1 MKQPVTIWGR
11 IFNVGFNKKYQIN
24 DKIVLRTMDSK
35 CWALNV
41 ENGNQYRLNEV
52 SYFILDLFR
61 EVSAVEAAIAVVEKE
76 YAVDR
81 ERLIADCSLMI
92 QTAIDKNILKEV

>member
-1 MKQPVTIWGR
+1 MLDLT
-11 IFNVGFNKKYQIN
+11 KKFQLN
-24 DKIVLRTMDSK
+24 EKIVLRKIDSK

-52 SYFILDLFR
+52 SFLILDSFR
-61 EVSAVEAAIAVVEKE
+61 DTSTVTEIITIVENE
-76 YAVDR
+76 YAVDK

-92 QTAIDKNILKEV
+92 QTAVDKNILKEV

>member
-1 MKQPVTIWGR
+1 MLDLT
-11 IFNVGFNKKYQIN
+11 KKFQLN
-24 DKIVLRTMDSK
+24 EKVVLRKIDSK

-52 SYFILDLFR
+52 SYLILDSFR
-61 EVSAVEAAIAVVEKE
+61 DTSAVEEVITIVEKE

-81 ERLIADCSLMI
+81 ERLIADCSSMI
-92 QTAIDKNILKEV
+92 QTAVDKNILKEV

>member
-1 MKQPVTIWGR
+1 MLDLTQ
-11 IFNVGFNKKYQIN
+11 KYQLN
-24 DKIVLRTMDSK
+24 EKIVLRKIDSK

-52 SYFILDLFR
+52 SYLILDPFR
-61 EVSAVEAAIAVVEKE
+61 EASTVEAMISVVEKE

-81 ERLIADCSLMI
+81 DRLIADCSLMI
-92 QTAIDKNILKEV
+92 QTAVDKNILKEV

>member
-1 MKQPVTIWGR
+1 MLDLT
-11 IFNVGFNKKYQIN
+11 KKYQIN
-24 DKIVLRTMDSK
+24 DKIVLRKMECK

-61 EVSAVEAAIAVVEKE
+61 EESTGEAAISVVEKE

-81 ERLIADCSLMI
+81 GRLIVDCSLMI
-92 QTAIDKNILKEV
+92 QTAVDKNILKEV

>member
-1 MKQPVTIWGR
+1 MLDLT
-11 IFNVGFNKKYQIN
+11 KKFQL
-24 DKIVLRTMDSK
+24 KEEIVLRKIDSK

-52 SYFILDLFR
+52 SYLILDSFR
-61 EVSAVEAAIAVVEKE
+61 DASTVEEMIAIVKKE
-76 YAVDR
+76 YAVDK

-92 QTAIDKNILKEV
+92 QTAVDKNILKEV

>member
-1 MKQPVTIWGR
+1 MLDLTQR
-11 IFNVGFNKKYQIN
+11 YQIN
-24 DKIVLRTMDSK
+24 DKIVLRKIDSK

-52 SYFILDLFR
+52 SYLILDSFR
-61 EVSAVEAAIAVVEKE
+61 EASTVEAITSVVEKE

>member
-1 MKQPVTIWGR
+1 MLDLT
-11 IFNVGFNKKYQIN
+11 KKFQLN
-24 DKIVLRTMDSK
+24 EKIVLRKIDSK

-52 SYFILDLFR
+52 SFLILDSFR
-61 EVSAVEAAIAVVEKE
+61 DTSTVTEIIAIVEKE
-76 YAVDR
+76 YAVDK

-92 QTAIDKNILKEV
+92 QTAVDKNILKEV

>member
-1 MKQPVTIWGR
+1 MLDLTQ
-11 IFNVGFNKKYQIN
+11 KYQLN
-24 DKIVLRTMDSK
+24 EKIVLRKIDSK
-35 CWALNV
+35 CWALDV

-52 SYFILDLFR
+52 SYLILDSFR
-61 EVSAVEAAIAVVEKE
+61 EASTVEAMISVVEKE

-81 ERLIADCSLMI
+81 DRLIADCSLMI

>member
-1 MKQPVTIWGR
+1 MLDLTQR
-11 IFNVGFNKKYQIN
+11 YQIN
-24 DKIVLRTMDSK
+24 DKIVLRNIDSK

-52 SYFILDLFR
+52 SYLILDSFR
-61 EVSAVEAAIAVVEKE
+61 EASTVEAMISVMEKE
-76 YAVDR
+76 YVVDR
-81 ERLIADCSLMI
+81 DRLIADCSLMI

>member
-1 MKQPVTIWGR
+1 MLDLT
-11 IFNVGFNKKYQIN
+11 KKFQL
-24 DKIVLRTMDSK
+24 KEEIVLRKIDSK

-52 SYFILDLFR
+52 SYLILDSFR
-61 EVSAVEAAIAVVEKE
+61 DASTVEEMIAIVKKE
-76 YAVDR
+76 YAVDK

-92 QTAIDKNILKEV
+92 QPAVDKNILKEV